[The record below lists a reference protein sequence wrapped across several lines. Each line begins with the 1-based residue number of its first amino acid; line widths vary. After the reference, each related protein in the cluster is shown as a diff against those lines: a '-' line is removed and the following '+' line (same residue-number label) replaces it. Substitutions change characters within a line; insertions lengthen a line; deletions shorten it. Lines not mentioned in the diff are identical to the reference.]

1 MIAKRK
7 PLGLTKQTFIV
18 PPEKMPAFKQR
29 LYAYAN
35 GFETA
40 VCLDSNSNKAACN
53 YSRYEMLAGI
63 GAKAVLKPENAAGAF
78 DLLKEFHA
86 QHNDWLL
93 GYLGYDLKNGLERLS
108 SENADGLGFPTLFF
122 FVPQQLVAVK
132 GNEVE
137 IMADAPQAVY
147 NAIMTSEVGCE
158 STRQHITFTPR
169 ISREDYIKKVENVR
183 QHIEEGDVY
192 ELNLCMEFFAE
203 NAAISP
209 LHTYLDLLAISPV
222 PFAAFGKFEGVQYA
236 LCASPERFLM
246 KQGTKLISQPIKGT
260 AKRGA
265 TTADDETMRQNLRNS
280 IKEMAEN
287 VMIVDLVRN
296 DLARSAMAGTV
307 KVEELFGI
315 YTFPQVHQMISTVTA
330 QLREGEHWAD
340 AIARAFPMGSMTG
353 APKVMAMQL
362 IEQYEESKRGLFSG
376 AMGYIT
382 PQGDFDFNVMI
393 RSLLYNATN
402 AYLSYHV
409 GGAITYDSIPQEEF
423 DECMLKAL
431 AINSL
436 WSGKI

>member
-1 MIAKRK
+1 MAQ
-7 PLGLTKQTFIV
+7 QTFIV
-18 PPEKMPAFKQR
+18 PTEKLAAFKQC

-35 GFETA
+35 RFETA

-53 YSRYEMLAGI
+53 YNRYEMLAGI
-63 GAKAVLKPENAAGAF
+63 GAKATLKLENTVGAF
-78 DLLKEFHA
+78 EQLKQFQA
-86 QHNDWLL
+86 RHNDWLL
-93 GYLGYDLKNGLERLS
+93 GYLGYDLKNGLEKLTS
-108 SENADGLGFPTLFF
+108 DNPDGLDFPSLFF
-122 FVPQQLVAVK
+122 FVPQQLVSVK

-137 IMADAPQAVY
+137 IIAEAPQAVY
-147 NAIMTSEVGCE
+147 DAILASNAGDEG
-158 STRQHITFTPR
+158 TRRHITFTPR
-169 ISREDYIKKVENVR
+169 ISREAYIEKVESVR

-192 ELNLCMEFFAE
+192 EMNLCMEFFAE
-203 NAAISP
+203 NAAINP

-222 PFAAFGKFEGVQYA
+222 PFAAFGKFEGERYA
-236 LCASPERFLM
+236 LSASPERFLL
-246 KQGTKLISQPIKGT
+246 KEGHTLISQPIKGT

-265 TTADDETMRQNLRNS
+265 TFDEDETMKRNLRNS

-296 DLARSAMAGTV
+296 DLARSAIAGTV

-330 QLREGEHWAD
+330 QLKKGEHWAD

-362 IEQYEESKRGLFSG
+362 IERYEESKRGLFSG
-376 AMGYIT
+376 AIGYIT

-393 RSLLYNATN
+393 RSLLYNAVN
-402 AYLSYHV
+402 GYLSYHV

-436 WSGKI
+436 WGGKI

>member
-1 MIAKRK
+1 MAQ
-7 PLGLTKQTFIV
+7 QTFIV
-18 PPEKMPAFKQR
+18 PPETLPALKKC

-35 GFETA
+35 RFETA

-53 YSRYEMLAGI
+53 YNRYEMLAGI
-63 GAKAVLKPENAAGAF
+63 GAKTTLKLENAAGAF
-78 DLLKEFHA
+78 EQLKQFQA

-93 GYLGYDLKNGLERLS
+93 GYLGYDLKNGLEKLS
-108 SENADGLGFPTLFF
+108 SGNADGLDFPSLFF
-122 FVPQQLVAVK
+122 FVPQQLVSIK

-137 IMADAPQAVY
+137 IIADVPQIVY
-147 NAIMTSEVGCE
+147 DAILASTAGEE
-158 STRQHITFTPR
+158 SNRQHITFTPR
-169 ISREDYIKKVENVR
+169 ISREAYIEKVENVR

-192 ELNLCMEFFAE
+192 EMNLCMEFFAE
-203 NAAISP
+203 SVTISP

-222 PFAAFGKFEGVQYA
+222 PFAAFGKFEGERYA
-236 LCASPERFLM
+236 LSASPERFLL
-246 KQGTKLISQPIKGT
+246 KERNTLISQPIKGT
-260 AKRGA
+260 AKRG
-265 TTADDETMRQNLRNS
+265 TTPDEDETMKRNLRNS

-296 DLARSAMAGTV
+296 DLARSAIAGTV

-330 QLREGEHWAD
+330 QLKEGEHWAD

-376 AMGYIT
+376 AIGYIT

-393 RSLLYNATN
+393 RSLLYNAAN
-402 AYLSYHV
+402 GYLSYHV

-436 WSGKI
+436 WGGKI